1 MRSRIVA
8 GASVLLI
15 VLAACGSPS
24 PSGDADSSAAATNG
38 NGGGGGG
45 APGTDLTACEL
56 VTAADI
62 ESALNLE
69 PGTAAAGDTRDVE
82 GDDPAANEC
91 SYLAQT
97 WGGLVVIVSPTNGAA
112 DFESV
117 VAAAGDDAESLDTGD
132 GALWLPTVERGY
144 FLKGTV
150 LVIIQF
156 IRLVEPVPF
165 REPTIELGEAALAKL

>member
-15 VLAACGSPS
+15 VLAACGSAS
-24 PSGDADSSAAATNG
+24 PSGEAGSSAAATNG
-38 NGGGGGG
+38 NGGGGP
-45 APGTDLTACEL
+45 PGTDLTACEL

-62 ESALNLE
+62 ESALNLV

-117 VAAAGDDAESLDTGD
+117 VAAAGDDAESLDIGD
-132 GALWLPTVERGY
+132 GALWLPTAERGY

-150 LVIIQF
+150 LIIIQF